1 MRKISKMLLL
11 NMRAVKQDLDRASS
25 LLMKEKKK
33 KWSEL
38 FKQQQVVSV
47 CQEG

>member
-11 NMRAVKQDLDRASS
+11 NVRAVKQDLDRASS
-25 LLMKEKKK
+25 LLMKKKK
-33 KWSEL
+33 NWSEL